1 MLAQQ
6 QKAAAN
12 RSPAGSQA
20 VSAGVSGAAASF
32 KPPQQHMAQMAG
44 HASGMMYRP
53 VASAAPVQQPAQVN
67 GTAKP
72 GHAVSFSYY
81 QQLLAFADQRWKE
94 TNQTQKRH
102 EARNLVGKVKQAC
115 QLSYLS
121 IRARHLWPSS
131 LPKAFSTV
139 PLDLQPFN
147 ACQTL
152 QCEHVLLAMPS
163 TGTASGL
170 AFAVLPWECRS
181 S

>member
-20 VSAGVSGAAASF
+20 VSAGVSNATASY
-32 KPPQQHMAQMAG
+32 KLPQQHMAQMAG

-53 VASAAPVQQPAQVN
+53 VASAAPQQPAQVN

-72 GHAVSFSYY
+72 GHAGSFSYY

-102 EARNLVGKVKQAC
+102 EARNLVGKAKQAC

-121 IRARHLWPSS
+121 FPAQHL
-131 LPKAFSTV
+131 
-139 PLDLQPFN
+139 
-147 ACQTL
+147 
-152 QCEHVLLAMPS
+152 
-163 TGTASGL
+163 
-170 AFAVLPWECRS
+170 
-181 S
+181 